1 NTAKHAIKTHDQKFK
16 KHITTNNIINYKLA
30 LSGSKKNV
38 YKANTINLYA
48 LIQSVLK
55 DMNVNRTH
63 YQSKKYHWHDFYP
76 AS

>member
-1 NTAKHAIKTHDQKFK
+1 M
-16 KHITTNNIINYKLA
+16 
-30 LSGSKKNV
+30 
-38 YKANTINLYA
+38 YKANAINLYA

>member
-1 NTAKHAIKTHDQKFK
+1 M
-16 KHITTNNIINYKLA
+16 
-30 LSGSKKNV
+30 
-38 YKANTINLYA
+38 YKANAINLYA

-55 DMNVNRTH
+55 DMNVNSTH